1 MTFYHDDL
9 TLISLIIRINIK
21 ANNTFFNAVTFPI
34 ISSENKIDPQ
44 TPFLTTPFF
53 QDRQKKRIELSIKCP
68 QILL

>member
-21 ANNTFFNAVTFPI
+21 ANHTFCNVVTFPI

-44 TPFLTTPFF
+44 TPFLTYTVTLKFF
-53 QDRQKKRIELSIKCP
+53 SLNRECHDILS
-68 QILL
+68 